1 MTKKLLAVSLFLF
14 SINTYSAEKAAPKN
28 VIQDAFKSLIR
39 KEPEVKAGPI
49 EVPSSLSAR
58 NSKYFYVELVPK
70 EKVILTFKAQKRC
83 SDDTDKISVQDFE
96 VIKFY
101 HSAELEKRVPVRVKN
116 YYAESFSV
124 CSNNPT
130 GTIEKKVVIGPFKN
144 KMTHIRITT
153 SDSISVERS
162 GDCGEVPVGFF
173 FDDFC
178 NKIAK

>member
-1 MTKKLLAVSLFLF
+1 MTKKLLTLYLFIF
-14 SINTYSAEKAAPKN
+14 SIHTFSAEEAASKN
-28 VIQDAFKSLIR
+28 VIQQAFKSLIR
-39 KEPEVKAGPI
+39 KEPLEKIGPA
-49 EVPSSLSAR
+49 EVPTLLPAR
-58 NSKYFYVELVPK
+58 TSKYFYFELVPK

-83 SDDTDKISVQDFE
+83 SNDTDKISLQDFE

-101 HSAELEKRVPVRVKN
+101 QSEQLEKRVPVRVKN

-130 GTIEKKVVIGPFKN
+130 GSIEKKIVIGPFKN
-144 KMTHIRITT
+144 KMTHIRITA
-153 SDSISVERS
+153 SDSINVERS
-162 GDCGEVPVGFF
+162 GDCGEITAGFY